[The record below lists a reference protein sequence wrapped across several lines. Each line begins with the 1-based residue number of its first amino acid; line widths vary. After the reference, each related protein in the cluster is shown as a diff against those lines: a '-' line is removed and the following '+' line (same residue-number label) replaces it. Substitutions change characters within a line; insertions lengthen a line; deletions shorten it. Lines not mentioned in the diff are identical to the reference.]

1 MSMFD
6 EMDVDESDF
15 GGFTQGEPEGLQDPR
30 DSQFCIGHENV
41 EAQIL
46 SLINSGNMPHALIF
60 SGVNG
65 IGKST
70 FAFRLA
76 RYLLK
81 NGAGATSL
89 KGTDG
94 GLFGDTNLG
103 DLAPATSLGIN
114 AEDPIFRQV
123 ASGGN
128 PDLLTIGRPMDERK
142 GTQKN
147 NLDVDTARKVT
158 PFLRKTAS
166 DGGWRVVIV
175 DDADTM
181 NRNAQNALL
190 KILEEPPKNAL
201 LILICHR
208 LGNMIPTI
216 RSRCRVID
224 FEPLS
229 QENLNALMQKE
240 IGNSLPLDEQEIIS
254 FLSEGSIGSA
264 KTIIETGGIE
274 TAQSIFD
281 VLQRA
286 PLDKSEIHK
295 LANSVSKDEVFKN
308 IERVFFKI
316 TEAVVFSK
324 ARNHPLNAP
333 LSSINF
339 AGDLEYWLKK
349 YEAMKAHFNQA
360 WRGNL
365 DKKLSTLNAFLLF
378 KD

>member
-1 MSMFD
+1 MSLFEEVDSVDD
-6 EMDVDESDF
+6 EGF
-15 GGFTQGEPEGLQDPR
+15 GGFNVEPEGLQDPR
-30 DSQFCIGHENV
+30 DSQLCVGHENV

-46 SLINSGNMPHALIF
+46 SFINSGNIPHALIF

-81 NGAGATSL
+81 NGVGGSA
-89 KGTDG
+89 DG
-94 GLFGDTNLG
+94 GLFGD
-103 DLAPATSLGIN
+103 APPPATSLSIS

-123 ASGGN
+123 SSGGN
-128 PDLLTIGRPMDERK
+128 PDLLSIGRPMDERK

-201 LILICHR
+201 LILVCHR

-229 QENLNALMQKE
+229 QDNLATLMQKE
-240 IGNSLPLDEQEIIS
+240 IGDSLPADEQEILS
-254 FLSEGSIGSA
+254 FLSEGSIGTA
-264 KTIIETGGIE
+264 KTILETGGIE
-274 TAQSIFD
+274 TAQNVFD
-281 VLQRA
+281 VLQRS
-286 PLDKSEIHK
+286 PVDKAEIHK
-295 LANSVSKDEVFKN
+295 LSNGVSKDEVFKN
-308 IERVFFKI
+308 IERVFLKTI
-316 TEAVVFSK
+316 EAVVFSK
-324 ARNHPLNAP
+324 ARNQNLSAP
-333 LSSINF
+333 ISRINF
-339 AGDLEYWLKK
+339 DGDLEYWLKK
-349 YEAMKAHFNQA
+349 YEAMKAHFSQA

-365 DKKLSTLNAFLLF
+365 DKKLSTLNAFMLF
-378 KD
+378 EG